1 MRGLCSRALLMLLVQ
16 ERMLNDLVK
25 LYGSV
30 FWRLRGAIIFVE
42 DFIFFEAQLPKYEYM
57 PIYTGLKISQL
68 KSSFFSCFW
77 KGGQVG
83 IGSRCRGQLGRWCT
97 FCSIHYFFMAV
108 TETVFKEQKIYNKY
122 NYHRGSQNG
131 QLYTAQNTKEYY

>member
-77 KGGQVG
+77 KGG
-83 IGSRCRGQLGRWCT
+83 
-97 FCSIHYFFMAV
+97 
-108 TETVFKEQKIYNKY
+108 
-122 NYHRGSQNG
+122 
-131 QLYTAQNTKEYY
+131 